1 MKCAVFVPSHIT
13 GFFEIIENDDPLKKG
28 SRGAGIVMDKGVTT
42 ELKIT
47 EGNGVKINVN
57 GKKDPKN
64 ATITEKTIE
73 IINRY
78 YNLDNKRIKINHHV
92 EVPIGAGY
100 GTSAAFALGTSLGL
114 SKILELPLSFIKSAQ
129 IAHIAELEMGSG
141 LGDVIGEISGGIVL
155 RLKEGAPGVGET
167 EKIALDKYDDLY
179 IISKTFGEIKTSDII
194 EDPVYKRKINQ
205 MGHDLLQKLIKKPE
219 PGEFM
224 ELSRQFA
231 EKTGLMS
238 REVKEM
244 VNLFDDETTG
254 ASMAML
260 GNTVFALSEN
270 KDTSIKDP
278 IIAKID
284 NSGCRFV
291 D

>member
-238 REVKEM
+238 RKVKEM